1 MGNGHLIRALLFLV
15 GLSSVAVASESPSR
29 MHIAVEFHSD
39 AAPFWAVYVM
49 EARPTAGTDWE
60 LRWWRVG
67 PTPDSCSRVD
77 VKALSGRVSAR
88 TIESLF
94 KATNPCAAKQKTLS
108 GVYSRNHV
116 AVDMLQHPADFVIVA
131 DCPAGERVLE
141 LPELPWK
148 RMDKLANQGHV
159 VARLRAMYGDLAAAA
174 GYSEGNPFVDLNESE
189 DYRLQ
194 KQGEAI
200 VPELLSGR
208 YDGGLDEDGWARAL
222 EGYKG
227 ARHRSDLDPEV
238 RVRESGGVELV
249 GPEIE
254 YPALLKMAGI
264 QGPVT
269 LEYTVEA
276 GTGAV
281 RVIEGSG
288 SGHPLALKSAAE
300 SLAGWHVKNF
310 EAVGLG
316 PFTANIEYDL
326 EPPGCEE

>member
-1 MGNGHLIRALLFLV
+1 
-15 GLSSVAVASESPSR
+15 

-49 EARPTAGTDWE
+49 KRPTAGTDWE
-60 LRWWRVG
+60 LRWWRAG
-67 PTPDSCSRVD
+67 PTPDLAPGST
-77 VKALSGRVSAR
+77 KALSGRTAR
-88 TIESLF
+88 TIESLSRR
-94 KATNPCAAKQKTLS
+94 TWCAAKQKTLS

-141 LPELPWK
+141 LPDYPK

-159 VARLRAMYGDLAAAA
+159 VARLWRCGDLAAAA

-326 EPPGCEE
+326 EPPAIAKNSARTPQELALHALSVLA